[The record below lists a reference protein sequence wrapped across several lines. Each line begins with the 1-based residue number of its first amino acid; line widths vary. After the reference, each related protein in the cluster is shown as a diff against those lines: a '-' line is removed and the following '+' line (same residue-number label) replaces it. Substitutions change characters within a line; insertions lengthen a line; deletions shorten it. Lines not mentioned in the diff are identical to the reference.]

1 MSKDQIDALFYIY
14 AVRNNLA
21 YVANILSYPLQ
32 CIVRVAKKGW
42 ATGDLPRALSTFPG
56 AGIDDMFHYV
66 RPTVSTRPDEI
77 LLHIGTN
84 DLKNKSPETFAR
96 SVVNLGNSIKRENN
110 EIKLTLSSIINR
122 SDDAFLEEKVKQYNE
137 LLVDLCST
145 NKWDL
150 IDNNNINH
158 SHLNNYGLHLNRK
171 GTGALAKNI
180 KHYLINN

>member
-1 MSKDQIDALFYIY
+1 MYI
-14 AVRNNLA
+14 N
-21 YVANILSYPLQ
+21 
-32 CIVRVAKKGW
+32 
-42 ATGDLPRALSTFPG
+42 
-56 AGIDDMFHYV
+56 
-66 RPTVSTRPDEI
+66 
-77 LLHIGTN
+77 
-84 DLKNKSPETFAR
+84 LKNQM
-96 SVVNLGNSIKRENN
+96 LGE
-110 EIKLTLSSIINR
+110 LIINNNNNNNNKK
-122 SDDAFLEEKVKQYNE
+122 EKVKQYNE